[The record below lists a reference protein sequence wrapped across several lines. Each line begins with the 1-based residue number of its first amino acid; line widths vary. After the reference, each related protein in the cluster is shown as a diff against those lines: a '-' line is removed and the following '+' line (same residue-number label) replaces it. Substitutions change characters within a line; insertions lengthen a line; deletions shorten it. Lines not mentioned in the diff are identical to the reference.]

1 MRQKIWRLRR
11 NAGSTSTQLSIL
23 TPLNLSSGSTASQHL
38 LCKILFLLSNTAFVV
53 VLHLTKKEWR
63 MHSPITG
70 QTHYPQ
76 TSFSV
81 GCLNDIIPKKL
92 HQNFDASTG
101 HQVNLLKGLGFFHT
115 PTLPACHKGL
125 HDHLRSVM
133 SMHFWRL
140 FSLFWIFLH
149 FWVNWTIEK
158 SPILK
163 K

>member
-11 NAGSTSTQLSIL
+11 NAGSTSTQLSSL

-115 PTLPACHKGL
+115 PTLPTCHKGL

-133 SMHFWRL
+133 SMHFLRF
-140 FSLFWIFLH
+140 FSLFWIFFI
-149 FWVNWTIEK
+149 FWVNWTIER
-158 SPILK
+158 SPVLK

>member
-11 NAGSTSTQLSIL
+11 NAGSTSTQLSSL

-101 HQVNLLKGLGFFHT
+101 HQVNFLKGLGFFHT
-115 PTLPACHKGL
+115 PQTCWQVWKNPKPFKKFTWWSVEASTCFFT
-125 HDHLRSVM
+125 HLSQG
-133 SMHFWRL
+133 
-140 FSLFWIFLH
+140 
-149 FWVNWTIEK
+149 
-158 SPILK
+158 SPWPFA
-163 K
+163 